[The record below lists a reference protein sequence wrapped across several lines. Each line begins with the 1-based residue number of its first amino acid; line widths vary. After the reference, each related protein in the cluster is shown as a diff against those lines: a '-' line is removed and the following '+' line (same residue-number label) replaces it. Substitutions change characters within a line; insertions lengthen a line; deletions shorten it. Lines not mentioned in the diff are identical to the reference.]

1 MKKKTI
7 PILTVCALIVIIVA
21 IIGGSVLLRKYSPSK
36 EHKDLTS
43 YYNITADNQVAIVLN
58 NELTSSYATL
68 IDGHIYVDYNFVHDT
83 LNSRFYWDHNENI
96 LLYATSRD
104 LISAEADSNKYL
116 ITKSSVDYGRPV
128 VKANSDSAYIDLDFV
143 KEYTDLTYE
152 YIKDPNRIVI
162 TNQWGD
168 YDTASIKKNTAV
180 RVKGGIKSPI
190 LKDITEASDVTVIEQ
205 GDKWSK
211 ILTDDGIIGYVQNKR
226 MSDISTK
233 TRTSDFTP
241 DTFAHITKD
250 FNICMAWHQVT
261 NYSANTNIASV
272 LSSTKGVN
280 VISPT
285 WFYLNDN
292 NGNLANL
299 ASLDYVNY
307 CHSQGVEVWALVSN
321 LENKDADSAEVLT
334 HTSKRQ
340 NLVNQIVSMAIQ
352 YNLDGINLDF
362 ESLNQSKV
370 GDAYIEF
377 VRELSI
383 KCANNGIVLS
393 VDNYVPTSYTAF
405 YNRAEQANFA
415 DYVVIMGY
423 DEHYAGSDAGSVSS
437 IGWVKQGVADTLA
450 EVPANQVILGM
461 PFYTRVWQLTK
472 NTTSSK
478 DSTDSEDNND
488 TKDNDN
494 TSDYDVSSKI
504 YGMRAADALLADN
517 GVTKTWDKESGQNY
531 AEFTSGDSTFK
542 VWLEDVSST
551 EERLKVMQ
559 DNKLAGASFWKLG
572 FETSDVWNTIIKYTN

>member
-1 MKKKTI
+1 MKRKVI
-7 PILTVCALIVIIVA
+7 PVLIGLLLIVLILAGAAGVF
-21 IIGGSVLLRKYSPSK
+21 LFQRYSGSK
-36 EHKDLTS
+36 EEADLNAYFGLNGS
-43 YYNITADNQVAIVLN
+43 QEVAIVWN
-58 NELTSSYATL
+58 QELTEEKGLLQDERCYLKLDT
-68 IDGHIYVDYNFVHDT
+68 VHEM
-83 LNSRFYWDHNENI
+83 LNERFYVDHNEKL
-96 LLYATSRD
+96 LLYTLPEETVQIGIGEQTADGYTAAVEQNGDVWLALDYVKQYSDFNYALYTEPNRVVLTTNWD
-104 LISAEADSNKYL
+104 TLQSAEL
-116 ITKSSVDYGRPV
+116 
-128 VKANSDSAYIDLDFV
+128 
-143 KEYTDLTYE
+143 
-152 YIKDPNRIVI
+152 
-162 TNQWGD
+162 
-168 YDTASIKKNTAV
+168 KKNTALRV
-180 RVKGGIKSPI
+180 RGGVKSEVLQNLEKGTK
-190 LKDITEASDVTVIEQ
+190 VTVLEEMENWDQ
-205 GDKWSK
+205 VQ
-211 ILTDDGIIGYVQNKR
+211 TQDGYIGYVQKKHLT
-226 MSDISTK
+226 DPAEE
-233 TRTSDFTP
+233 TP
-241 DTFAHITKD
+241 VKDTGYVEPDYTGNLRDHKID
-250 FNICMAWHQVT
+250 LAWHQVT
-261 NYSANTNIASV
+261 VESAN
-272 LSSTKGVN
+272 STCPGVMSGVTGVN

-393 VDNYVPTSYTAF
+393 IDNYVPTSYTAF

-423 DEHYAGSDAGSVSS
+423 DEHYAGGDAGSVSS

-450 EVPANQVILGM
+450 EVPADQVILGM

-472 NTTSSK
+472 NTSSK

-494 TSDYDVSSKI
+494 TSDSDYDVSSKI

-531 AEFTSGDSTFK
+531 AEFASGDSTFK
-542 VWLEDVSST
+542 VWLEDASST

>member
-168 YDTASIKKNTAV
+168 YDTASVKKNTAV